1 MNKFSRRSF
10 IKKSGLSAAS
20 LYAASNLACSEEYE
34 KSPSG
39 GKYMGDFAAPKLET
53 IRIAVIGVG
62 ARGSGHVKQLAS
74 IEGTEIVAISD
85 LYEDLVDRSV
95 KACKSQSNVR
105 HQNISRY
112 FGDKNKWK
120 KMLIDVKP
128 DAVFIATNWNK

>member
-1 MNKFSRRSF
+1 MNKFNRRSF

-20 LYAASNLACSEEYE
+20 LYAASNLACSEEFE
-34 KSPSG
+34 KSQSG

-112 FGDKNKWK
+112 FGDK
-120 KMLIDVKP
+120 
-128 DAVFIATNWNK
+128 